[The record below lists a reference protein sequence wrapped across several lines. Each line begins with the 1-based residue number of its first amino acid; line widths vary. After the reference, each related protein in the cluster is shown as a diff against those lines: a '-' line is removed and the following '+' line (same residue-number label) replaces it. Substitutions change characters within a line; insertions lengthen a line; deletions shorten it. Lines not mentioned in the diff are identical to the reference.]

1 MVVVGPLPSQPV
13 KHLLSI
19 YYRPGPVLQENISS
33 ALSSVLADR
42 KGHTGPLGC
51 DAVRAKISAREKS
64 EKYKEGICLE
74 ESGSVST
81 ALGEL

>member
-33 ALSSVLADR
+33 ALSSVLAER

-51 DAVRAKISAREKS
+51 DAVSAKISAREKS

>member
-1 MVVVGPLPSQPV
+1 MVVGPLPSQPV

-33 ALSSVLADR
+33 ALSSVLAER